1 MSPPPPAP
9 ELPTA
14 SIDFLQKAIPKIR
27 KIAALL
33 NKASDPDEVFR
44 IAVVEGRQTLGLS
57 RLSVWLFDDGFHAL
71 KGTFGVNKEGEV
83 VDERNNRVF
92 DKGSVG
98 PQREAWEKSPY
109 YFAKTDS
116 PLRDS
121 EGGIIARGAHFTVP
135 LYQGGE
141 VKGYLSVD
149 DLISSPA
156 INTKTGPM
164 LIVFAEVIAAE
175 YFTKVAERNAAIAK
189 AASERAEDIKR
200 EFLGML
206 GHEVRTPLNAILGFA
221 QLLCLNETSPQQKNL
236 AQTIEQSGDHLL
248 NLLSSM
254 MDYANLA
261 DRDLSKRYVPC
272 NPIEIARDTVDSFTQ
287 IARSKNLH
295 ITFEHLGD
303 FEGSVL
309 SDSVS
314 LRQIL
319 SNLVQNA
326 IKFTDSGTIS
336 VVVQSQPKPNQKVA
350 IQYSVEDTG
359 CGIASDQQA
368 GIFEPFKQV
377 DSSLTRAH
385 GGIGMGL
392 AIVKRL
398 VSGMQGQIQ
407 FESESLIGTTFK
419 VDFQFDYASNA
430 PSVQRS
436 SIGTRSPISKDPSK
450 FNILIAEDNPNNR
463 MLLEHFLMQL
473 GYPAPVEAHDGE
485 AARNL
490 IEEHPFDFVLLDL
503 EMPKLD
509 GITLTRLIRGG
520 ECGSINKDVPI
531 VGLTAHNIR
540 YDRERAISAGMDH
553 YLTKP
558 FKFQQLRDA
567 IELANVR

>member
-1 MSPPPPAP
+1 MSPSPSSPGLPPAAP
-9 ELPTA
+9 E
-14 SIDFLQKAIPKIR
+14 FLQNAIPKIR
-27 KIAALL
+27 KIAVLL

-44 IAVVEGRQTLGLS
+44 IAVIEGRKTLGLS
-57 RLSVWLFDDGFHAL
+57 RLSVWLFDGGFHAL
-71 KGTFGVNKEGEV
+71 KGTFGVNKEGEI
-83 VDERNNRVF
+83 VDERSNRVF

-98 PQREAWEKSPY
+98 PQREAWQKSPY

-121 EGGIIARGAHFTVP
+121 EGGIIAHGAHFTVP

-141 VKGYLSVD
+141 VKGYLSAD
-149 DLISSPA
+149 DLIGSPA
-156 INTKTGPM
+156 INTKTGPL
-164 LIVFAEVIAAE
+164 LIVFAEIIAAQ
-175 YFTKVAERNAAIAK
+175 YFTKIAERSAAIAR

-236 AQTIEQSGDHLL
+236 ALTIEQSGDHLL

-261 DRDLSKRYVPC
+261 DRDLSKRYSPC

-303 FEGSVL
+303 FEGAVL

-326 IKFTDSGTIS
+326 IKFTDSGSIK
-336 VVVQSQPKPNQKVA
+336 VVVQSQPKPNQKIA
-350 IQYSVEDTG
+350 IQYTVEDTG
-359 CGIASDQQA
+359 CGIASDQQTE
-368 GIFEPFKQV
+368 IFEPFKQV

-392 AIVKRL
+392 AIVDRL

-419 VDFQFDYASNA
+419 VDFQFDYASTA
-430 PSVQRS
+430 PSVQES
-436 SIGTRSPISKDPSK
+436 SIGTRSPINKDPSK

-463 MLLEHFLMQL
+463 MLLEHFLKQL
-473 GYPAPVEAHDGE
+473 GYPAPIEAHDGE
-485 AARNL
+485 AARSL

-503 EMPKLD
+503 EMPELD
-509 GITLTRLIRGG
+509 GITLTRLIRSGM
-520 ECGSINKDVPI
+520 CGSINRDVPI
-531 VGLTAHNIR
+531 VGLTAHNVR
-540 YDRERAISAGMDH
+540 YDRDRAISAGMDH

-558 FKFQQLRDA
+558 FKFEQLRAA